1 MVVALKVTALFLS
14 LTTPSVDE
22 MVETVRTCIVCV
34 EVVVLD
40 NVLKKLPEKVPVP
53 VIVANKLVTV
63 P

>member
-1 MVVALKVTALFLS
+1 MVVALKVAALFLS